1 MLASLIASMATG
13 EIMDGIRRAKSAVVA
28 YLLAGLAALVGV
40 SFLIAAAFSWIASIY
55 GTIYTALGFGGVFIL
70 VAIIVIVAHRMSER
84 SQKRLAQQ
92 RRSHDMKAMAQTAAM
107 IVVPAL
113 IARGGVGGL
122 AAPLLALLGY
132 GIYREN
138 RPRRGDRR
146 RRSRYP
152 DSPG

>member
-1 MLASLIASMATG
+1 MLASLIASMASG
-13 EIMDGIRRAKSAVVA
+13 EIMDAMRRAKSAAVA
-28 YLLAGLAALVGV
+28 YLLAGLAGLVGV
-40 SFLIAAAFSWIASIY
+40 CFLFAAAFSWIASIY
-55 GTIYTALGFGGVFIL
+55 GTVYTALGFGGAFIL
-70 VAIIVIVAHRMSER
+70 VAVIIVIAHRLSER

-92 RRSHDMKAMAQTAAM
+92 RRAHDMKAMAQTAAM

-113 IARGGVGGL
+113 IARGGVGGV

-138 RPRRGDRR
+138 RPRRR